1 MAMFTE
7 LIKKREE
14 LIELIKKRE
23 ELISGKNIS
32 EIEFPNARRRAIAE
46 YIYAMTKTRQEE
58 FNCGI
63 TNKEHH
69 DLMVKGATELNVHFD
84 EVAVACA
91 EWSHE
96 FDYTPAMF

>member
-1 MAMFTE
+1 MIAE
-7 LIKKREE
+7 LIKKEE
-14 LIELIKKRE
+14 LR
-23 ELISGKNIS
+23 SGKNIS
-32 EIEFPNARRRAIAE
+32 EIESPNNRRRAIAE
-46 YIYAMTKTRQEE
+46 FIYAMTKTRQEE

-91 EWSHE
+91 EWSYE
-96 FDYTPAMF
+96 FDYTPAPF

>member
-1 MAMFTE
+1 MTAE
-7 LIKKREE
+7 PIKKREE
-14 LIELIKKRE
+14 LMAE
-23 ELISGKNIS
+23 KNIS
-32 EIEFPNARRRAIAE
+32 DISQHNERRRAIAE

-69 DLMVKGATELNVHFD
+69 DLMVKGASELNVHFD
-84 EVAVACA
+84 EVALACA

-96 FDYTPAMF
+96 LDYTPAPF